1 MIGALPKEA
10 VREFLPE
17 GSIRER
23 QNHDNFMQYAKQ
35 RELLANIDKKLD
47 YHNLQEERHPEIN
60 DLRAAMK
67 QRSNTRLSP
76 NRSPDAALSSNLRF
90 VSSAMDAN
98 AQQQTIAAS
107 RNSAQASLPNIK
119 VKVSIETDQ
128 PAATKF
134 PSAYRVSPIGTLMG
148 SGKPPLLNG
157 QKMNER
163 QISID
168 YTNLNSIQRER
179 LGAMDS
185 RTH

>member
-67 QRSNTRLSP
+67 QRSNTRLSLS
-76 NRSPDAALSSNLRF
+76 RSPNAALSSNLRF

-98 AQQQTIAAS
+98 AQ
-107 RNSAQASLPNIK
+107 
-119 VKVSIETDQ
+119 
-128 PAATKF
+128 
-134 PSAYRVSPIGTLMG
+134 
-148 SGKPPLLNG
+148 
-157 QKMNER
+157 
-163 QISID
+163 
-168 YTNLNSIQRER
+168 
-179 LGAMDS
+179 
-185 RTH
+185 